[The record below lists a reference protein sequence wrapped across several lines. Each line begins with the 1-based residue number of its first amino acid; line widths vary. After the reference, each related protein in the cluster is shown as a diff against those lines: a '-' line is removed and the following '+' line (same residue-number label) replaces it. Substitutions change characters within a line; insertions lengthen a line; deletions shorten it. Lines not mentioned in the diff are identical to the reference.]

1 MMMGRSCSGGRINIS
16 ATTKKIDVDNRI
28 SLYFYFRIAD
38 NILKQADIFR
48 GEKNIVD
55 LYVML
60 LRFSSLV
67 SETIPYHRDYRAS
80 QQGNKLYLK
89 KKLITALTELEELK
103 PAVQAKLE
111 ELQSKQ
117 LYQLNKQQTFWQN
130 ETLDSSV
137 ERPATRENWNGYST
151 KKRLQPVTSSFE
163 DHDPKALSLAKPVQ
177 EHLRRISLSIPR
189 PKEETLSKHS
199 ILGPNGL
206 RGQWQPPSNN
216 KVHYPSDVDF
226 TPLQIP
232 RDSNIQQ
239 PIKDETVM
247 REDGGSSE
255 LERIRLE
262 SVVQPINDNQ
272 PILNQ
277 ESDFLISF
285 ETVESSP
292 KTEIIRQPSP
302 PPLLADVQDL
312 IPTLPP
318 ATQTES
324 GLENA
329 SNDASVCSE
338 DPLQLHI
345 STDLMDSF
353 MKLAKSNT
361 DKNLETCGVLAGSLK
376 NRKFY
381 ITALIIPKQESTS
394 DSCQTTNEEEI
405 FEVQDK
411 QSLFPLGWIHT
422 HPTQSC
428 FMSSIDVHTH
438 YSYQIMLPESIAI
451 VMAPRD
457 SSRKHGIFRLTSGG
471 MTVIRQCPRRGFHSH
486 DPPSDGT
493 PIYRHCTDVYMN
505 SSLKFD
511 VIDLR

>member
-1 MMMGRSCSGGRINIS
+1 MMSRSSSGGRLSI
-16 ATTKKIDVDNRI
+16 AAVTKKIDVDNRI
-28 SLYFYFRIAD
+28 SLRYYNRIAD

-48 GEKNIVD
+48 AEKNVID

-67 SETIPYHRDYRAS
+67 TETIPFHQEYRTS
-80 QQGNKLYLK
+80 PQSSKLYLK
-89 KKLITALTELEELK
+89 RKLKTALAELEELK
-103 PAVQAKLE
+103 PAVQAKLQ
-111 ELQSKQ
+111 ELQYKHI
-117 LYQLNKQQTFWQN
+117 YQLNKQQNSQQN
-130 ETLDSSV
+130 GTLGSSV
-137 ERPATRENWNGYST
+137 EWPATRQNWNDYSR
-151 KKRLQPVTSSFE
+151 KQSLQPVTNQYGYQVPNS
-163 DHDPKALSLAKPVQ
+163 LSLSKPTT
-177 EHLRRISLSIPR
+177 EHLQRIRSLSIPR
-189 PKEETLSKHS
+189 PKQETLSKHS

-206 RGQWQPPSNN
+206 RGQWQPPTNY
-216 KVHYPSDVDF
+216 KVQYPSNLDF

-232 RDSNIQQ
+232 RVISTQNSTEEGI
-239 PIKDETVM
+239 VM
-247 REDGGSSE
+247 KEEDGCSEQEKSS
-255 LERIRLE
+255 LE
-262 SVVQPINDNQ
+262 SVVLPKTDNHQ
-272 PILNQ
+272 IQ
-277 ESDFLISF
+277 ESDSLISF
-285 ETVESSP
+285 EDEIASQSEV
-292 KTEIIRQPSP
+292 IIRQPSP
-302 PPLLADVQDL
+302 PPVLADVQDL
-312 IPTLPP
+312 IPAASP

-329 SNDASVCSE
+329 SNDALVCSE
-338 DPLQLHI
+338 DPMQLHI
-345 STDLMDSF
+345 STELMNSF

-361 DKNLETCGVLAGSLK
+361 NKNLETCGVLAGSLK
-376 NRKFY
+376 DRKFY

-438 YSYQIMLPESIAI
+438 YSYQIMLPEAIAI
-451 VMAPRD
+451 VMAPKD
-457 SSRKHGIFRLTSGG
+457 NSRNHGIFRLTSGG

-486 DPPSDGT
+486 DPTSDGS

>member
-1 MMMGRSCSGGRINIS
+1 MPRSSSGGLLNI
-16 ATTKKIDVDNRI
+16 AAVTKKIDVDNRI
-28 SLYFYFRIAD
+28 SLRYYYRIAD

-48 GEKNIVD
+48 EEKNVID

-67 SETIPYHRDYRAS
+67 TETIPYHQEYRTSS
-80 QQGNKLYLK
+80 QSNKLYLK
-89 KKLITALTELEELK
+89 RKLKSALTELEELK
-103 PAVQAKLE
+103 PAVQAKLH
-111 ELQSKQ
+111 ELQYKQ
-117 LYQLNKQQTFWQN
+117 IYQLNKQQNSRQS
-130 ETLDSSV
+130 ETLESSV
-137 ERPATRENWNGYST
+137 EWPAIRRNWNDYSG
-151 KKRLQPVTSSFE
+151 KQSLQPVTNQYGYQV
-163 DHDPKALSLAKPVQ
+163 PNALSLSKPTRENLQ
-177 EHLRRISLSIPR
+177 RISLSIPHA
-189 PKEETLSKHS
+189 KEETLSKHS

-206 RGQWQPPSNN
+206 RGQWQPPTNY
-216 KVHYPSDVDF
+216 KVRYPSNLDF

-232 RDSNIQQ
+232 RVISTQNSI
-239 PIKDETVM
+239 
-247 REDGGSSE
+247 EDGIVLKEEDGCSEQEESSSE
-255 LERIRLE
+255 STVLPKTDYHQI
-262 SVVQPINDNQ
+262 
-272 PILNQ
+272 Q
-277 ESDFLISF
+277 ESHSLISF
-285 ETVESSP
+285 EDESASQS
-292 KTEIIRQPSP
+292 EIIRQPSP
-302 PPLLADVQDL
+302 PPVLADVHDL
-312 IPTLPP
+312 IPASTLT
-318 ATQTES
+318 TQPES
-324 GLENA
+324 GSQNA
-329 SNDASVCSE
+329 SNAASVCSE

-345 STDLMDSF
+345 STDLMNSF

-457 SSRKHGIFRLTSGG
+457 TSRNHGIFRLTSGG

-486 DPPSDGT
+486 DPPSDGS

-505 SSLKFD
+505 SGLKFD

>member
-1 MMMGRSCSGGRINIS
+1 MTARSSAGGIINIS

-28 SLYFYFRIAD
+28 SLLFYYRIAD

-48 GEKNIVD
+48 EEKNIVD

-67 SETIPYHRDYRAS
+67 TETIPCHRDYRTS
-80 QQGNKLYLK
+80 PQGNKLYLK
-89 KKLITALTELEELK
+89 RKLITALAELEELK
-103 PAVQAKLE
+103 PAVQAKLQ
-111 ELQSKQ
+111 ELHSKQ
-117 LYQLNKQQTFWQN
+117 IFYKLNKQQKSLQN
-130 ETLDSSV
+130 DVLESSV
-137 ERPATRENWNGYST
+137 EWPATKQNWNGFST
-151 KKRLQPVTSSFE
+151 SKRLEPVTRTCGYQV
-163 DHDPKALSLAKPVQ
+163 PKALTLTRPV
-177 EHLRRISLSIPR
+177 EDHFRRISLSIPR

-206 RGQWQPPSNN
+206 RGQWQPPSNY
-216 KVHYPSDVDF
+216 KVQYPSNIDLS
-226 TPLQIP
+226 PLQIP
-232 RDSNIQQ
+232 RDGNTQQ
-239 PIKDETVM
+239 SIKDGTMM
-247 REDGGSSE
+247 RDDGNSEQERSS
-255 LERIRLE
+255 LE
-262 SVVQPINDNQ
+262 SVVQPKNDNH
-272 PILNQ
+272 
-277 ESDFLISF
+277 LIKEPDSLITF
-285 ETVESSP
+285 ETVESCLQ
-292 KTEIIRQPSP
+292 TEIIRQPSP

-312 IPTLPP
+312 NPTSTP
-318 ATQTES
+318 ATQTEF
-324 GLENA
+324 GLEN
-329 SNDASVCSE
+329 DPGDTLVCSE

-345 STDLMDSF
+345 STTLMDSF

-361 DKNLETCGVLAGSLK
+361 DKNLETCGVLAGSLR

-411 QSLFPLGWIHT
+411 QCLFPLGWIHT

-486 DPPSDGT
+486 DPPSDGS